1 MPTSNWTAD
10 VAELASVLRE
20 GDTVV
25 CGQACAEPQTL
36 LELLVAQRERLRGCT
51 LFMGSSYSGI
61 VQPAHADGLRLVSY
75 CGTGSNRALADAG
88 VLEILPS
95 PYSQLGA
102 LMRSRA
108 LRCDVVFVQ
117 VSPRNSRGEYSL
129 GLSVEYLAPALQ
141 ACRAIVAEVNDQVP
155 WTRTEPLLRRE
166 DFDLVLHTSR
176 PPVVLE
182 QGEPRALDL
191 QIARHAAQCVPDGAT
206 IECGIGA
213 LPNAVVAA
221 LKGKRGLRYHSGL
234 VCDAVVDLELESC
247 VGGALMGTPR
257 LFAWARDNPRL
268 RLCSSDVTHGAA
280 SLGGI
285 ERFVAI
291 NSAVEVDLGGQVNGE
306 VARGSYVGAVGG
318 ALDFVR
324 AANQSPGGV
333 SLTVLPASRIV
344 ERLSGPVSVPRS
356 ETGLV
361 VTEHGVADLRGCTL
375 AERARRLRAV
385 SGKS

>member
-51 LFMGSSYSGI
+51 LFMGASYSGI
-61 VQPAHADGLRLVSY
+61 VQPAHADRLRLVSY

-88 VLEILPS
+88 ALEILPS

-117 VSPRNSRGEYSL
+117 VSPPNSRGEYSL

-176 PPVVLE
+176 RPVVLE

-206 IECGIGA
+206 VECGIGA

-221 LKGKRGLRYHSGL
+221 LKGKRGLGYHSGL

-280 SLGGI
+280 SLAGI

-324 AANQSPGGV
+324 AANQSAGGV

-375 AERARRLRAV
+375 AERERRLRAV
-385 SGKS
+385 SGRS

>member
-1 MPTSNWTAD
+1 

-20 GDTVV
+20 GDTLV

-36 LELLVAQRERLRGCT
+36 LELLVAQREQLRGCT

-61 VQPAHADGLRLVSY
+61 VQPAHADRLRFVSY

-102 LMRSRA
+102 LIRSTR
-108 LRCDVVFVQ
+108 LRCDVVFLQ
-117 VSPRNSRGEYSL
+117 VSPPNSRGEYSL

-141 ACRAIVAEVNDQVP
+141 ACRAIVAEVNEQVP

-176 PPVVLE
+176 PPVVLD
-182 QGEPRALDL
+182 QGQPRALDL

-206 IECGIGA
+206 VECGIGA
-213 LPNAVVAA
+213 LPSAVVAA
-221 LKGKRGLRYHSGL
+221 LKGKPGLRYHSGL
-234 VCDAVVDLELESC
+234 VCDAVVDLQLESC

-257 LFAWARDNPRL
+257 LFAWARDNPSL
-268 RLCSSDVTHGAA
+268 RLCSSDLTHGAA
-280 SLGGI
+280 SLARI

-291 NSAVEVDLGGQVNGE
+291 NSAVEVDFTGQVNGE

-324 AANQSPGGV
+324 AANQSTGGV

-344 ERLSGPVSVPRS
+344 ERLCGPVSVPRS

-375 AERARRLRAV
+375 TERERRLRAI